1 MCSQELNSQPFIPQM
16 NALPQSHSKE
26 SSTTESHCGRHSS
39 TESLQADTPPYSHS
53 TETFHHRAITGR
65 HSTTESLLM
74 NALPQSN
81 SGLMLYHEATLRG
94 HSTTEPLWAD
104 TLQWSHSVRMLYHG
118 NGMCEVL
125 VLVGVG
131 WSTLPLRIATT
142 LPKMCGPVLISS
154 CSILFKKDNA
164 NTHNISSIF
173 IFICLILI
181 IP

>member
-1 MCSQELNSQPFIPQM
+1 MQPGIELPTFHTPD
-16 NALPQSHSKE
+16 E
-26 SSTTESHCGRHSS
+26 CSTTKP
-39 TESLQADTPPYSHS
+39 LQGILYHGVTLRETLFHRITP
-53 TETFHHRAITGR
+53 GR
-65 HSTTESLLM
+65 HSTTQPLHADVPPRSHYR
-74 NALPQSN
+74 QT
-81 SGLMLYHEATLRG
+81 LYHRVTPDER
-94 HSTTEPLWAD
+94 STTEQLRVDALPR
-104 TLQWSHSVRMLYHG
+104 SHSVRMLYHG

-154 CSILFKKDNA
+154 CSVLFKKDNA